1 MDPINQEPVA
11 VVKDTGS
18 YLTTLASVAAI
29 IDITVGALTSIDGDG
44 IELIDSDGTSMT
56 AGALHETVSS
66 LVYSSINDG
75 AISYDAIQGSTD

>member
-11 VVKDTGS
+11 TVKDAGG

-44 IELIDSDGTSMT
+44 IELIGADGTSIT
-56 AGALHETVSS
+56 AGDLHETASS
-66 LVYSSINDG
+66 LVYRSINDG
-75 AISYDAIQGSTD
+75 AISYDAIQGSVD